1 MTLFFSAD
9 MTSPGSAAPNMELP
23 ATMQL
28 APAEAAASIVEGPR
42 PPSTWKHNHKLVL
55 RNWKCW
61 KWLPKSISGFKAE
74 YADIDVYLDVKGW
87 VLLSQRMDLIYPDLR
102 KWAEL
107 YSIRNIGW
115 KNPRNRMKQQQP
127 AIPSP
132 SFLAWIS
139 DHQSQA
145 QLSSQEPFV
154 PDFLLPPVKFLINKS
169 RELLMS
175 AKIFHWQQ
183 PTKVKKLNIWK
194 NGRQERSASNSEDIQ

>member
-1 MTLFFSAD
+1 
-9 MTSPGSAAPNMELP
+9 
-23 ATMQL
+23 
-28 APAEAAASIVEGPR
+28 
-42 PPSTWKHNHKLVL
+42 
-55 RNWKCW
+55 
-61 KWLPKSISGFKAE
+61 
-74 YADIDVYLDVKGW
+74 
-87 VLLSQRMDLIYPDLR
+87 
-102 KWAEL
+102 
-107 YSIRNIGW
+107 
-115 KNPRNRMKQQQP
+115 MKQQQP